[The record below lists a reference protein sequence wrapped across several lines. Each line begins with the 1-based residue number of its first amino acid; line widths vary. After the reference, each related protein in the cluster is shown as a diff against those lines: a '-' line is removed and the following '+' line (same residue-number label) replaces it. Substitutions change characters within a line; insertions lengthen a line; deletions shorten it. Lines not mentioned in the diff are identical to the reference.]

1 MKEEHTPAT
10 KMSQGAIFKAVFL
23 VIFILTSIYLV
34 RYTPLKEFLT
44 VEKMR
49 QILDSAGGWAP
60 LLFVLIYILGVCL
73 FVPGSALTSLG
84 AVIFGVY
91 WGFVYVMVGAMLGA
105 VAAFFIGRYLG
116 REFAASII
124 GDRLKKYDQAI
135 ERNGFST
142 VLYLRLIYF
151 PYTAMN
157 FGMGLTRV
165 HFWDFVWGTLLGML
179 AGTFVITFFVGTI
192 RDIWTGGDWSQLL
205 SGKVFLSI
213 GLFIF
218 SLLIPKIINKFK
230 KE

>member
-1 MKEEHTPAT
+1 
-10 KMSQGAIFKAVFL
+10 
-23 VIFILTSIYLV
+23 
-34 RYTPLKEFLT
+34 
-44 VEKMR
+44 
-49 QILDSAGGWAP
+49 
-60 LLFVLIYILGVCL
+60 
-73 FVPGSALTSLG
+73 
-84 AVIFGVY
+84 
-91 WGFVYVMVGAMLGA
+91 
-105 VAAFFIGRYLG
+105 
-116 REFAASII
+116 
-124 GDRLKKYDQAI
+124 
-135 ERNGFST
+135 
-142 VLYLRLIYF
+142 
-151 PYTAMN
+151 MN